1 MTTVASKADMM
12 REFVSFIE
20 SNDFDKASA
29 MCTDDLTWESSN
41 GTFLGKEGLKRY
53 INWMAE
59 TVEDYKITET
69 GSGIIEQGDKALFEH
84 TMSGV
89 IEGEKVSF
97 LAMCV
102 YEFSGEKISKLRT
115 VFDRLAIAEQAS
127 SQWLP
132 KKIVNTVVN
141 QMQKG
146 L

>member
-1 MTTVASKADMM
+1 MTTVASKAELM
-12 REFVSFIE
+12 RDFVSSIE

-29 MCTDDLTWESSN
+29 LCTDDLTWETSM
-41 GTFLGKEGLKRY
+41 GTFEGKEGLKRY
-53 INWMAE
+53 FDWIAD
-59 TVEDYKITET
+59 TVEDYKVTET
-69 GSGIIEQGDKALFEH
+69 GAGIIEQGDKALFEH
-84 TMSGV
+84 EMSGV
-89 IEGEKVSF
+89 MQGEKVSF

-141 QMQKG
+141 QLQKG